1 MKAVTELARE
11 DKVAAAVAPDILRRP
26 DVVARVAPADR
37 VKVVQELTQDESVA
51 AEVTTG
57 LLRRPDVAFKAMGD
71 DYPDYGLAA

>member
-1 MKAVTELARE
+1 MTEQAVRAGR
-11 DKVAAAVAPDILRRP
+11 ILRRP

-71 DYPDYGLAA
+71 DYPDYGLVA